1 MNNFFNPRTAGAQ
14 KHPQRERISTHHFQH
29 GEILS
34 PHSTA
39 ASGAGSGAHPV
50 SPGGSIGGGS
60 NSRVGGASYQG
71 DSLNHQHPSGG
82 IFLKNTFS
90 PRMKIG
96 QPPGSSGLGSSVGG
110 LNTSGT
116 QGHSSSHHG
125 QYQMGGLSGPV
136 KAHHNRAGMGGQ
148 HHHGRSSGGAAGGS
162 LDDSRQ
168 SPQNS
173 NHGNNQSFNSH
184 GLAHSGG
191 SGGGFI

>member
-1 MNNFFNPRTAGAQ
+1 M
-14 KHPQRERISTHHFQH
+14 
-29 GEILS
+29 
-34 PHSTA
+34 
-39 ASGAGSGAHPV
+39 

-71 DSLNHQHPSGG
+71 DSINHQHPSGG

-110 LNTSGT
+110 LNSSGP

-136 KAHHNRAGMGGQ
+136 KAAHHNRAGMGGQ
-148 HHHGRSSGGAAGGS
+148 HHQGRSSGGAAGNQTHGS
-162 LDDSRQ
+162 MDDSRQ
-168 SPQNS
+168 SPQHS
-173 NHGNNQSFNSH
+173 NHGNQSFNSH
-184 GLAHSGG
+184 SLAHSGG
-191 SGGGFI
+191 VGGGFTQGNDLDMSHQSHHRSSPVNRLGKGGSHAHG